1 MIGTKNI
8 IMNKTVGKILI
19 LSAVI
24 AIVVSAILV
33 FYPTI
38 IAPPVDV
45 PVTNLH
51 RSSLE
56 DNINGFSGEE
66 NTSFNDSIYNIVVDK
81 LILYKGEGFMT
92 DEEIDFQT
100 KSLVQKYLPIFTKL
114 SNAKFMASRWYES
127 DHKAMLERIAHLRS
141 LKVDYGIV
149 RAVTGSY
156 ESDLKGIE
164 QVISNYREAKKISKY
179 STFVSVEDANKK
191 IQDAEKYRN
200 MAPLSNCIDLTNK
213 LAEVKSKIGNSHYAQ
228 VESEVNKMANYRNMT
243 EEDFNSL
250 MFSANDKIEEYDR
263 NRSKYGLDAKIIRS
277 IKEKAIKYS
286 LDAKAFFSKKI
297 NIDTYG
303 QWIGMNS
310 PSSYYRAYK
319 SNSNYGRHNSEA
331 TMYFTIKG
339 YDTFEF
345 YIRSN
350 GESNYDYVMVGKD
363 RKPTVDS
370 NLANTKGN
378 PSSGKNLS
386 SYKLVTL
393 NNLDKSSTYTIYVT
407 YRKDS
412 SDSIG
417 DDRGYVLIPYEN
429 N

>member
-1 MIGTKNI
+1 
-8 IMNKTVGKILI
+8 MNKTVGKILI

-179 STFVSVEDANKK
+179 STFVSVDDANKK

-243 EEDFNSL
+243 KSEFDSL
-250 MFSANDKIEEYDR
+250 MKKANDMIQEYES
-263 NRSKYGLDAKIIRS
+263 NRFRYGDGAPFVNELRDIAS
-277 IKEKAIKYS
+277 
-286 LDAKAFFSKKI
+286 
-297 NIDTYG
+297 G
-303 QWIGMNS
+303 
-310 PSSYYRAYK
+310 YYRMAKEYYENRK
-319 SNSNYGRHNSEA
+319 EIKIYTQNQWMEHSSSSRYLKEFYSYSNYNKHSTTA
-331 TMYFTIKG
+331 TMYFTVSG
-339 YDTFEF
+339 YTSFTFDICSLAET
-345 YIRSN
+345 
-350 GESNYDYVMVGKD
+350 NYDYVLVGVD
-363 RKPTVDS
+363 YIPTTSRYYTNTKNDGNKYYKSVTIS
-370 NLANTKGN
+370 NLDRSVETK
-378 PSSGKNLS
+378 
-386 SYKLVTL
+386 
-393 NNLDKSSTYTIYVT
+393 IYVV
-407 YRKDS
+407 YYKDNS
-412 SDSIG
+412 NNNSN
-417 DDRGYVLIPYEN
+417 DRGYLKIELPN
-429 N
+429 D